1 MKLKPS
7 DLHVPEKGKKGFEQM
22 FGETWESALA
32 EGKVYNAKEA
42 CEKLGVDGEGL
53 DKEWTQF
60 VEDYITFDDVQIVS
74 KKETINR
81 DIFIDEKEA
90 GDIKTLSE
98 LNIETNFYSNPER
111 KMQKLEQR
119 KLQSSFTGAA
129 ILDMQNVESIKSKI
143 DLDPKEA
150 YNKFLNNVDFRKI
163 VLNSVKSL
171 ISEKVDSATD
181 EILKETKKIENDK
194 NIRDCVFS

>member
-1 MKLKPS
+1 
-7 DLHVPEKGKKGFEQM
+7 
-22 FGETWESALA
+22 
-32 EGKVYNAKEA
+32 
-42 CEKLGVDGEGL
+42 
-53 DKEWTQF
+53 
-60 VEDYITFDDVQIVS
+60 
-74 KKETINR
+74 
-81 DIFIDEKEA
+81 
-90 GDIKTLSE
+90 
-98 LNIETNFYSNPER
+98 
-111 KMQKLEQR
+111 R

-181 EILKETKKIENDK
+181 EILKETKKIEDDINNYKTRVEEGIKTGRRIKEELENLVDTATNYLQFGDVYIPKLDRNLQKLEIKTGQLIHQQFDNQGIDVNSLSFYKK
-194 NIRDCVFS
+194 NIKSLSEPTFENASSIDIIKDMSSPLQEDI